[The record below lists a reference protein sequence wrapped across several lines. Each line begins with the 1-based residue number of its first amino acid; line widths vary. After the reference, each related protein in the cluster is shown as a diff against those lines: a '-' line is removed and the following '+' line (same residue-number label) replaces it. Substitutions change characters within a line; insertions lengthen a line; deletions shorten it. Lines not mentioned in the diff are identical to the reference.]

1 MQIKILGNG
10 GAVNDGLPYN
20 SFITDNFFLV
30 ETPPDIMN
38 SLFREKT
45 DLSEIRVIYISHFHG
60 DHYFGLPFLILR
72 LFFNS
77 AGQSMNFK
85 IKILGPSGIKNRTK
99 EICRLALSE
108 NHPVNSW
115 IEENFIFDE
124 LKSDERIDIDIEND
138 ISLKV
143 FSMNH
148 FTETY
153 GFSFFKNDR
162 IVFSYFA
169 DTIWSDELISQI
181 KLFPQIIITDLN
193 GEPSDPQKIHLSE
206 EDLIEKGIPQSQGK
220 VIFYGTHLKKQKESS
235 HKQIKYVYPGLVIS
249 LPV

>member
-10 GAVNDGLPYN
+10 GAVNDGLSYN
-20 SFITDNFFLV
+20 SFILDNYLLV

-38 SLFREKT
+38 SLFREKN
-45 DLSEIRVIYISHFHG
+45 DLYEIRLIYISHFHG

-72 LFFNS
+72 LFFNA
-77 AGQSMNFK
+77 AGKSMNLK
-85 IKILGPSGIKNRTK
+85 VKILGPAGIKNKTK

-115 IEENFIFDE
+115 IEDNFIFEE
-124 LKSDERIDIDIEND
+124 LVTDDRIEIDDDNY
-138 ISLKV
+138 LKV
-143 FSMNH
+143 FPMNH

-153 GFSFFKNDR
+153 GFSFFKYDR

-181 KLFPQIIITDLN
+181 KLFPQIIVADLN
-193 GEPSDPQKIHLSE
+193 GEPSDPQKIHMSE
-206 EDLIEKGIPQSQGK
+206 QDLIEKGIPHSHGK
-220 VIFYGTHLKKQKESS
+220 ITFYGTHLKKQKESL
-235 HKQIKYVYPGLVIS
+235 HNQIKYVYPGMVIS
-249 LPV
+249 LTE

>member
-20 SFITDNFFLV
+20 SFIADNSLLV

-38 SLFREKT
+38 SLFRENT
-45 DLSEIRVIYISHFHG
+45 DLSAIRVIYISHFHG

-77 AGQSMNFK
+77 AGQSLNFK
-85 IKILGPSGIKNRTK
+85 VRILGPAGIKNKSK

-115 IEENFIFDE
+115 IEDNLIFNE
-124 LKSDERIDIDIEND
+124 LKAEVRIDIDD
-138 ISLKV
+138 CTYLKI

-153 GFSFFKNDR
+153 GFSLFKNDR
-162 IVFSYFA
+162 ILYAYFA
-169 DTIWSDELISQI
+169 DTLWSDELITTI
-181 KLFPQIIITDLN
+181 KLFPQVIITDLN

-206 EDLIEKGIPQSQGK
+206 DDLIEKGIFHSEGK
-220 VIFYGTHLKKQKESS
+220 VMFYGTHLKRQKESS
-235 HKQIKYVYPGLVIS
+235 HKQIEYVYPGLVIS
-249 LPV
+249 LVL

>member
-1 MQIKILGNG
+1 MQIRILGNG

-20 SFITDNFFLV
+20 SFIADNYFLV

-45 DLSEIRVIYISHFHG
+45 DLSAIRVIYISHFHG

-85 IKILGPSGIKNRTK
+85 IRILGPPGIKNRSK

-115 IEENFIFDE
+115 IDDNFIFDE
-124 LKSDERIDIDIEND
+124 LEADGRIHIEND
-138 ISLKV
+138 SYLKV

-153 GFSFFKNDR
+153 GFSFFKNYR
-162 IVFSYFA
+162 IIFSYFA

-206 EDLIEKGIPQSQGK
+206 EDLIEKGIPHSKGK
-220 VIFYGTHLKKQKESS
+220 IMFYGTHIKKQKGPS
-235 HKQIKYVYPGLVIS
+235 HKQIEYVYPGLVIS
-249 LPV
+249 LPE

>member
-20 SFITDNFFLV
+20 SFLIDNFFLV

-38 SLFREKT
+38 SLFREKS
-45 DLSEIRVIYISHFHG
+45 DLSELRVIFISHFHG

-72 LFFNS
+72 LFFDS
-77 AGQSMNFK
+77 AGEPLNYR
-85 IKILGPSGIKNRTK
+85 IRILGPADIENKSK

-115 IEENFIFDE
+115 IEDNFIFEE
-124 LKSDERIDIDIEND
+124 LETDARIDIDDENY
-138 ISLKV
+138 LKV
-143 FSMNH
+143 FPMNH

-153 GFSFFKNDR
+153 GFSFYKNDR

-181 KLFPQIIITDLN
+181 KLLPQIIITDLN
-193 GEPSDPQKIHLSE
+193 GEPSDPHKVHMSE
-206 EDLIEKGIPQSQGK
+206 DDLIEKGIPHSQGK
-220 VIFYGTHLKKQKESS
+220 IMYYGTHLKKQKESS
-235 HKQIKYVYPGLVIS
+235 HNQIEYVYPGLVIS
-249 LPV
+249 LTE